1 MGFLNNILGE
11 VVIEPT
17 KLAETGTTGK
27 QYSLGGTVKVQEPM
41 VSFNELELAYKS
53 DAINFTA
60 INRSVQMIMSGGFKE
75 FSHIKA
81 TVSKKFKEFF
91 ENIGEIGNDIT
102 FDELLESIFRNQMIY
117 GNSFVEIIFNDTEDK
132 IVDLALIDPKKIDYA
147 KTNDGKII
155 LDRTGKSIGYI
166 IKFNSDTY
174 AEGDKVPEKYERHI
188 KSESN
193 SIFLLAKRICHFKL
207 YPVGDGFYGIGLL
220 EPSYKSVLYKK
231 NIEKGQA
238 NSIYA
243 KGFNPIIGYV
253 GNERKMAT
261 PKDLESVNKKLIEI
275 ESTKVGTF
283 PDWVKIDT
291 LKMDSTNLA
300 ESALKDMRVDQFA
313 SLGTPEGL
321 VSKGE
326 GVNKSVLGDQRVI
339 WEFTLKDI
347 IKQTMSYFK
356 KYILKAL
363 NEYNQFG
370 GVPDVK
376 WEELKA
382 ENIDNTTASII
393 RLLTSKSNQISEE
406 FRSDLE
412 GYLRDL
418 MNVGKYKK
426 TKKQEDP
433 KKVKIEEEQINKK
446 VIEEKDKKEL
456 KSKLNSIDNRLSD
469 NLEEIKQL
477 KLEKQNM
484 EKEYKEENLRLK
496 EDKDTEKEKLMARNI
511 QILEEQIKT
520 LNENAV
526 EKLSERDKVINSLST
541 RVDIINKDG
550 ESADLKLE
558 SLKLNK
564 MAEEKKLKVLERKEN
579 LIKKLE
585 EDLENGK

>member
-1 MGFLNNILGE
+1 
-11 VVIEPT
+11 
-17 KLAETGTTGK
+17 
-27 QYSLGGTVKVQEPM
+27 
-41 VSFNELELAYKS
+41 
-53 DAINFTA
+53 
-60 INRSVQMIMSGGFKE
+60 
-75 FSHIKA
+75 
-81 TVSKKFKEFF
+81 
-91 ENIGEIGNDIT
+91 
-102 FDELLESIFRNQMIY
+102 
-117 GNSFVEIIFNDTEDK
+117 
-132 IVDLALIDPKKIDYA
+132 
-147 KTNDGKII
+147 
-155 LDRTGKSIGYI
+155 
-166 IKFNSDTY
+166 
-174 AEGDKVPEKYERHI
+174 
-188 KSESN
+188 
-193 SIFLLAKRICHFKL
+193 
-207 YPVGDGFYGIGLL
+207 
-220 EPSYKSVLYKK
+220 
-231 NIEKGQA
+231 
-238 NSIYA
+238 
-243 KGFNPIIGYV
+243 
-253 GNERKMAT
+253 
-261 PKDLESVNKKLIEI
+261 
-275 ESTKVGTF
+275 
-283 PDWVKIDT
+283 
-291 LKMDSTNLA
+291 
-300 ESALKDMRVDQFA
+300 
-313 SLGTPEGL
+313 
-321 VSKGE
+321 
-326 GVNKSVLGDQRVI
+326 LGDQRVI

-382 ENIDNTTASII
+382 ENIDNTTSSII